1 MADEMK
7 KNLENEEIELDALED
22 VNGGY
27 TTRDPG
33 IFWQVRVKFSPEDIQ
48 KLREQGYTVDITP
61 GKEYTRGEV
70 NKLLGIDADNKQELI
85 NYLNGMGLRY
95 QGKHGR

>member
-7 KNLENEEIELDALED
+7 KKLENEEIELDALED

-33 IFWQVRVKFSPEDIQ
+33 IFWQTRVIFYPEDIE
-48 KLREQGYTVDITP
+48 KLRKLGYTVDISP
-61 GKEYTRGEV
+61 RKEYTRGEV
-70 NKLLGIDADNKQELI
+70 NQLLGINASNQREL
-85 NYLNGMGLRY
+85 LDVLGGMGLRY